1 MERPGALAP
10 GQIDRRAGRPR
21 HELERSESEWSARAP
36 WRPDKSTGVPVAR
49 DMSLSA
55 AKADGAGDRPRTG
68 YLNLG
73 KVALYQVSYARA
85 EPDSRFFPR
94 RPRMRVRP
102 RQQRIEP
109 GPNTPQ
115 RAPVTAQGRG

>member
-36 WRPDKSTGVPVAR
+36 WRPDKSTGAPVAR

-55 AKADGAGDRPRTG
+55 AKANGAPGRPGARTNQQAWRAPAPG
-68 YLNLG
+68 
-73 KVALYQVSYARA
+73 SYAPPKRIGRA
-85 EPDSRFFPR
+85 AGPR
-94 RPRMRVRP
+94 SPTP
-102 RQQRIEP
+102 TP
-109 GPNTPQ
+109 G
-115 RAPVTAQGRG
+115 R